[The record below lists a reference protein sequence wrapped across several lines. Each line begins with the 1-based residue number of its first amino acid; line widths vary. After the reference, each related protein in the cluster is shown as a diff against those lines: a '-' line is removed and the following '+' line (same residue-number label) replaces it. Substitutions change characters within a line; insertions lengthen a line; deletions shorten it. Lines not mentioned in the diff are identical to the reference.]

1 MRYHEI
7 VVHIVLVV
15 LGILFVLL
23 VVGTV
28 QRFTWLLF
36 LPFLVRINF
45 VIEVFLGRER
55 GKKYFSRLLNVE
67 WQIKEEEKNWYEVCI
82 IEVTEN
88 NLIGMRLK
96 ARISLFIEHFFSA
109 ADIKWRPSSWKHLL
123 STINFFF
130 FFFFLFYFSQ
140 LLWERE
146 RNFLCLLN

>member
-15 LGILFVLL
+15 FRILFVLL

-130 FFFFLFYFSQ
+130 FFFFYFIF
-140 LLWERE
+140 LNFFERKRE
-146 RNFLCLLN
+146 KFSVF